1 MGGGKRGWPRANGNG
16 GGRNGG
22 EVAPSHGGAPVPGAR
37 HGPPR
42 PAQPPRH
49 PPCSSPRPRKGW
61 HGPGCRSGWRAG
73 SWRARGTLWSCAA
86 RAATW
91 CWWTAPT
98 TAAPTTRSATPTP
111 SRWRTCSA
119 TCGRQRASWP
129 PGATTGLN
137 ALLSPAPTPFPIP
150 VPGPTSTWRCSTTA
164 CPISSSARAPCS
176 ASALPLPATSRR
188 TRRGAWCR
196 DPLQAGERLYVLPWL
211 PYRTDTLTE
220 YASWPDFQSGRHTT
234 TYRLPHRV
242 DGTGFVVYDGAV
254 FYNKERTRNVVKY
267 DLRTRIKSGETAVGA
282 ANYHD
287 TSPYRWG
294 GKTDIDLAVD
304 EEGLWVIYATEANG
318 GRLVLSQLNP
328 YTLRFEGTW
337 ETAYDKRAA
346 SNAFMACGVLYV
358 LRSVYLED
366 DSERAG
372 NALVYAF
379 DTRRRRGQAL
389 AMPFPNPYQF
399 VASVGYNPRDNQLYV
414 WNNHFLLRYALA
426 FGPPQP
432 AAGPVTTAPP
442 SAAPPRPTAPRAPP
456 RPGPPPQE

>member
-1 MGGGKRGWPRANGNG
+1 M
-16 GGRNGG
+16 
-22 EVAPSHGGAPVPGAR
+22 
-37 HGPPR
+37 
-42 PAQPPRH
+42 
-49 PPCSSPRPRKGW
+49 
-61 HGPGCRSGWRAG
+61 
-73 SWRARGTLWSCAA
+73 
-86 RAATW
+86 
-91 CWWTAPT
+91 
-98 TAAPTTRSATPTP
+98 TPTHP
-111 SRWRTCSA
+111 CAHPRV
-119 TCGRQRASWP
+119 P
-129 PGATTGLN
+129 PPPYAHLCV
-137 ALLSPAPTPFPIP
+137 PPPIP
-150 VPGPTSTWRCSTTA
+150 VSIPVSLIPMSFHPSLCPSLCRPSPSLYPSPCPTSIPMSIPVSIPVSISVSSCPCLCPSLCPSPCPSLCPSLCPSSLCPPA
-164 CPISSSARAPCS
+164 CPYTHPCIHPCVHPRVHPY
-176 ASALPLPATSRR
+176 AHPCVPHTFFVCPGTLQRIGAATSSHESAHQA
-188 TRRGAWCR
+188 GAWCR

-267 DLRTRIKSGETAVGA
+267 DLRTRIKSGETVVGA

-304 EEGLWVIYATEANG
+304 EDGLWVIYATEANG
-318 GRLVLSQLNP
+318 GRLVVSQLNP

-337 ETAYDKRAA
+337 ETGYDKRAA

-372 NALVYAF
+372 NAVVYAF
-379 DTRRRRGQAL
+379 DTRLSRGQAL
-389 AMPFPNPYQF
+389 AMPFPNPYQY

-414 WNNHFLLRYALA
+414 WNNHFLLLWGSQ
-426 FGPPQP
+426 F
-432 AAGPVTTAPP
+432 
-442 SAAPPRPTAPRAPP
+442 
-456 RPGPPPQE
+456 